1 MGMNTENSTN
11 TVAGWITEAQLAD
24 HLKISRRHLHNLRLA
39 GMPHIL
45 LGSSVRF
52 DLAEVEAFIR
62 SKRRLSAHVERQQ
75 QRAAMEGQY
84 AN

>member
-1 MGMNTENSTN
+1 MKNESFTATP
-11 TVAGWITEAQLAD
+11 TGWMTLAQLAD

-62 SKRRLSAHVERQQ
+62 SKRRLSAHVQRQQ
-75 QRAAMEGQY
+75 ERARLAKQ
-84 AN
+84 